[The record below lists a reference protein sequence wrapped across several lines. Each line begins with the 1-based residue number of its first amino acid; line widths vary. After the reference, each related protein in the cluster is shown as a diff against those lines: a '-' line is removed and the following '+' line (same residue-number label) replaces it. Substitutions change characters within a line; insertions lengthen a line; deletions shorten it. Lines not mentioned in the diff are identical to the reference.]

1 MPCVPLT
8 CCSMIC
14 ATVSL
19 TTEAFAPVYVVLTET
34 VGGEIC
40 GYCAIGSCTAAMR
53 PTMTMMSEM
62 TIAKIGR

>member
-1 MPCVPLT
+1 
-8 CCSMIC
+8 MIC

-19 TTEAFAPVYVVLTET
+19 TTAAEAPVYVVLTEI

-40 GYCAIGSCTAAMR
+40 GYCAIGSCVAEIA
-53 PTMTMMSEM
+53 PTITMISET